1 MPRPRTKRDLDILE
15 QRGLWKASAFLDRL
29 VRRLVRKRQPL
40 EVRHLRE
47 AHRILFTEAGQREVA
62 GKYRR
67 QNLDLKRIDG
77 TPLPMAQWRDTAR
90 HMMALDAEVR
100 AATVDA
106 RPPKT
111 DAERA
116 AVVQHAALLSHQ
128 LALIHPFENGNGRVS
143 RLLMNAVLLRAGLP
157 LIAIKADKPRYLR
170 AMRQADDGDLT
181 LLEGLIVTGLLESQ
195 RRIYRAL
202 QRKKPASRRRQ
213 ARRRVRRGKRR
224 YP

>member
-15 QRGLWKASAFLDRL
+15 QRGLWKATAFLDRL
-29 VRRLVRKRQPL
+29 VRRLVRKRQPV

-47 AHRILFTEAGQREVA
+47 AHRILFTEAGQPEIA

-67 QNLDLKRIDG
+67 QNLDLKRVDG
-77 TPLPMAQWRDTAR
+77 SPLPMAQWRDISR

-100 AATVDA
+100 STTAHA

-111 DAERA
+111 DQERTE
-116 AVVQHAALLSHQ
+116 VVRHAARLSHR

-143 RLLMNAVLLRAGLP
+143 RLLLNAVLLRAGLP

-170 AMRQADDGDLT
+170 AMRQADDGDFT
-181 LLEGLIVTGLLESQ
+181 LLEDLIVTGLLESQ

-202 QRKKPASRRRQ
+202 QRKKPASRRRS
-213 ARRRVRRGKRR
+213 ARGRGRRVKRR
-224 YP
+224 